1 MWECP
6 KCHEIVGDELE
17 VCWNCG
23 TTEDG
28 VEDPHFRHAEDI
40 RPEDLTSPGIPI
52 PLPAFDELPPAPSPK
67 TKPPPVLNAS
77 TAIQELDESIPRS
90 RPPNKQ
96 SLPCPRCNREMAFA
110 GRKSFPVGF
119 VGGSMDLDVYI
130 CGRCGRIEFFVSDI
144 AEQFQPAGEISSVL
158 G

>member
-6 KCHEIVGDELE
+6 KCQEVVGDELE

-28 VEDPHFRHAEDI
+28 VEDPHFQHAEDI

-52 PLPAFDELPPAPSPK
+52 PLPTFDELPPAPAPK
-67 TKPPPVLNAS
+67 SKTPQVQDAS
-77 TAIQELDESIPRS
+77 TTIQELDSLS
-90 RPPNKQ
+90 LDRPAPPKKKQ
-96 SLPCPRCNREMAFA
+96 LFCPHCQARITFA

-130 CGRCGRIEFFVSDI
+130 CGRCGRIEFFVTDI
-144 AEQFQPAGEISSVL
+144 GHQYRQREE
-158 G
+158 